1 MAVVGGIGH
10 VWGAVLGAGV
20 ITILKQWLQDWLPQV
35 LGQSGNFEI
44 IVFGLA
50 MVLVLQKARAGLW
63 PVILRLLPSRAVVRE
78 VPQAEP
84 LPRRQPTASGIA
96 AARSE
101 RGDQALR
108 RPGRQQQHEP
118 EREGRAR

>member
-1 MAVVGGIGH
+1 
-10 VWGAVLGAGV
+10 V

-63 PVILRLLPSRAVVRE
+63 PLILRLLPSRAVVRE
-78 VPQAEP
+78 VPAGRCRAAS
-84 LPRRQPTASGIA
+84 RRP
-96 AARSE
+96 AARCCSK
-101 RGDQALR
+101 
-108 RPGRQQQHEP
+108 
-118 EREGRAR
+118 RAR